1 MGRVLADDGGV
12 KVKGFFVVG
21 GKRTQDTTMA
31 ELDLVTS
38 LVAEERLRELRKG
51 IHAARFVKKYGVR
64 LLPELHNRLNPMPL

>member
-51 IHAARFVKKYGVR
+51 IHAA
-64 LLPELHNRLNPMPL
+64 ELSRSTASVSCRNSTTA